1 MSMTWEGTEVST
13 VVCRSMR
20 FIQYRLDRILGRLP
34 RRRKCERR
42 KLKVTKKRSAE
53 RLDSFTG
60 FTSNMAS
67 LQRGSVKADNSCLFT
82 ALARLCENIVSEPQL
97 KVAARKLR
105 ATCAAAVLADPD
117 PATKAIL
124 LGHDSVEAYGQW
136 ITDDHH
142 WGGEPEIV
150 MLSAHYGVEIVV
162 VSCEALNF
170 LRYADGAPET
180 RVYLLYTGQHYDP
193 LLGED
198 GALRFMTAD
207 PSEVVEAREGSAL
220 VLARTHNREAAERA
234 LEKRVNKLKCCGC
247 GMILDDAAAF
257 QEHCGSVEHDDD
269 FSYDCEQVDI
279 VLRAMSATDC
289 S

>member
-1 MSMTWEGTEVST
+1 
-13 VVCRSMR
+13 
-20 FIQYRLDRILGRLP
+20 
-34 RRRKCERR
+34 
-42 KLKVTKKRSAE
+42 
-53 RLDSFTG
+53 
-60 FTSNMAS
+60 MAS

-207 PSEVVEAREGSAL
+207 PSEVIEAREGSAL

-289 S
+289 SCDCHCDCH